1 MRTVLI
7 FAIALLSMA
16 IVTAGCTPDNGDHQ
30 VPPRAE
36 RGDDPISVQ
45 GCLTTGADQQKF
57 VLTAASTPL
66 TTATARV
73 AGQTQPTFTY
83 ELVGGQNLDRHAG
96 QQVTVRGRLDD
107 EKDDAEF
114 EQERKAVVDEPTPRG
129 DTPTVTST
137 EQVEVEVRRI
147 FVEAVE
153 ATGQPCPS
161 E

>member
-7 FAIALLSMA
+7 HGIALLGLALAAS
-16 IVTAGCTPDNGDHQ
+16 GCRPDNGDHQ

-45 GCLTTGADQQKF
+45 GCLTAGPEQENF
-57 VLTAASTPL
+57 VLTAASTPM
-66 TTATARV
+66 TTTTARV

-83 ELVGGQNLDRHAG
+83 ELVGGQNLGQHVG

-114 EQERKAVVDEPTPRG
+114 EQQRESAVDEPTPRG
-129 DTPTVTST
+129 ETPTVTST

-147 FVEAVE
+147 FVEGVE
-153 ATGQPCPS
+153 GTGQACNA

>member
-1 MRTVLI
+1 MRTALI
-7 FAIALLSMA
+7 LAIALLSMA
-16 IVTAGCTPDNGDHQ
+16 MAAAGCTPDNGDHQ

-45 GCLTTGADQQKF
+45 GCLTAGPEQQKF
-57 VLTAASTPL
+57 VLTAASTPM
-66 TTATARV
+66 TTTTARV

-83 ELVGGQNLDRHAG
+83 ELVGGQNLDQHAG

-114 EQERKAVVDEPTPRG
+114 EQQREAVVDKTTPRG

-153 ATGQPCPS
+153 GTGQPCVA

>member
-1 MRTVLI
+1 MRIGLIYGIGVLSL
-7 FAIALLSMA
+7 ALA
-16 IVTAGCTPDNGDHQ
+16 TTGCSPDEGDNR

-45 GCLTTGADQQKF
+45 GCLTAGPEQQKF
-57 VLTAASTPL
+57 VLTAASTPM
-66 TTATARV
+66 TTTTARV
-73 AGQTQPTFTY
+73 AGQTQPTYTY
-83 ELVGGQNLDRHAG
+83 ELVGGQNLDQHAG
-96 QQVTVRGRLDD
+96 HQVTVRGRLDD

-114 EQERKAVVDEPTPRG
+114 EQQREAVVDEPTPRG

-137 EQVEVEVRRI
+137 EKVEVEVRRI

-153 ATGQPCPS
+153 GTGQPCLA

>member
-7 FAIALLSMA
+7 YGISLLSLA
-16 IVTAGCTPDNGDHQ
+16 LASTGCRPDDGDNQ

-45 GCLTTGADQQKF
+45 GCLTAGPEQKKF
-57 VLTAASTPL
+57 VLTAASTPM
-66 TTATARV
+66 TTTTARV

-83 ELVGGQNLDRHAG
+83 ELVGGQNLDQHVG
-96 QQVTVRGRLDD
+96 QQVSIRGRLDD

-114 EQERKAVVDEPTPRG
+114 EQQRESAVDQPTPRG
-129 DTPTVTST
+129 DTPTVRST
-137 EQVEVEVRRI
+137 EQIEVEVRRI

-153 ATGQPCPS
+153 GTGQACNA